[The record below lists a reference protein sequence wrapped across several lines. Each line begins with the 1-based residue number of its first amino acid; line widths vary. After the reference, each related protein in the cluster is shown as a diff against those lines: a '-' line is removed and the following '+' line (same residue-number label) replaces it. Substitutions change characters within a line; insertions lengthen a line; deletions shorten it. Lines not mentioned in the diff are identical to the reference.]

1 MQEAI
6 GLGYFAEI
14 PSVYVLVQRG
24 GPSTG
29 QPTRTQ
35 QADIKLLH
43 HGSHGDTK
51 HVVLFP
57 HDNATAFEMT
67 WRAFDLADR
76 LQTPVFVASDLDIGM
91 NMSNS
96 APFVFPDKPLD
107 LGKLLDESAVR
118 AQGGKYRRYADVD
131 GDAIPQRTIPGNAA
145 PGAAYFC
152 RGTGHDDGAR
162 YSEDHTVYKATLDR
176 LRRKYDTAR
185 KHVPPPMLMNGN
197 GSKEGLI
204 TFGSTYEPAREAVDR
219 LAQDG
224 RKLDHLLLRAL
235 PLSAEV
241 EAFFAKHE
249 VVYVAEQNRDGQMA
263 DIMRAEYPNFAT
275 RLRSVRVYDGLPPT
289 AAELLR
295 QMQ

>member
-1 MQEAI
+1 
-6 GLGYFAEI
+6 
-14 PSVYVLVQRG
+14 
-24 GPSTG
+24 
-29 QPTRTQ
+29 
-35 QADIKLLH
+35 
-43 HGSHGDTK
+43 
-51 HVVLFP
+51 
-57 HDNATAFEMT
+57 
-67 WRAFDLADR
+67 
-76 LQTPVFVASDLDIGM
+76 
-91 NMSNS
+91 
-96 APFVFPDKPLD
+96 
-107 LGKLLDESAVR
+107 
-118 AQGGKYRRYADVD
+118 VD

-219 LAQDG
+219 LAKDG